1 VSIGED
7 DPGDLSALRQR
18 DFERVALHVTGN
30 RACNGKA
37 RFRVVAARRED
48 QGRAPTALL
57 MASLRI
63 KRQPDQIAGVW
74 YVCAAYHTSSPTGV
88 PQSLSLWRF
97 RGVILATSCSR
108 E

>member
-1 VSIGED
+1 M
-7 DPGDLSALRQR
+7 AQ
-18 DFERVALHVTGN
+18 
-30 RACNGKA
+30 A

-48 QGRAPTALL
+48 QRRTPAALL
-57 MASLRI
+57 MTSLRI
-63 KRQPDQIAGVW
+63 KGQPDQITRVW
-74 YVCAAYHTSSPTGV
+74 HVGAAYHTSSPTGV